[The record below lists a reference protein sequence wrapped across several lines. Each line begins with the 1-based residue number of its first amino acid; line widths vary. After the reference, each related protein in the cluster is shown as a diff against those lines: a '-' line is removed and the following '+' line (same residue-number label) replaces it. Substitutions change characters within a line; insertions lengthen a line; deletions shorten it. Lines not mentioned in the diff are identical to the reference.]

1 VFSNWKRRYEDQG
14 KISRTDTVLRN
25 RFMEKPSHYIV
36 CGTDICSNLTNGLSR
51 EWLVTYGI
59 GGYTSGTIAG
69 LLYCSYHGILTAA
82 SKPPVSWR
90 LLLSK
95 LDETVFVKDQKYP
108 LYSNILSEGAIE
120 GDRFTCLY

>member
-1 VFSNWKRRYEDQG
+1 
-14 KISRTDTVLRN
+14 
-25 RFMEKPSHYIV
+25 MEKPTHYIDF
-36 CGTDICSNLTNGLSR
+36 GTNNCSSLTEGLSR

-59 GGYTSGTIAG
+59 GGYASGTIAG
-69 LLYCSYHGILTAA
+69 LLNCSYHGILIAA
-82 SKPPVSWR
+82 SKPPVSWT

-120 GDRFTCLY
+120 GDRFTCLS